1 MLPTPH
7 DQFCAAIEADDP
19 DTKTGHAPNGDDCE
33 GEPPVKTAPRD
44 LVAIPR
50 PTLTVRWIALNRA
63 RLYVEEHHR
72 HLPRIQGGVI
82 ALGCYDGARL
92 CGVCIL
98 GRPTARLFDDGETME
113 VVRCAHDGT
122 ANAGSALYG
131 RARKVAAVLGMGRL
145 ITYTLPEESGASLRG
160 AGWLDEGEAGGGEWN
175 VPSRAR
181 APVADARKKRRWR
194 AA

>member
-1 MLPTPH
+1 M
-7 DQFCAAIEADDP
+7 
-19 DTKTGHAPNGDDCE
+19 
-33 GEPPVKTAPRD
+33 
-44 LVAIPR
+44 
-50 PTLTVRWIALNRA
+50 RWLSLNRA

-82 ALGCYDGARL
+82 ALGVYSPDNTL
-92 CGVCIL
+92 HGVAIL

-113 VVRCAHDGT
+113 VVRCATDGT
-122 ANAGSALYG
+122 PNAGSALYG
-131 RARKVAAVLGMGRL
+131 RARKLAQFLGMRRL

-160 AGWLDEGEAGGGEWN
+160 AGWLDEGEAGGGEWS

-181 APVADARKKRRWR
+181 RPVADARKKRRWR